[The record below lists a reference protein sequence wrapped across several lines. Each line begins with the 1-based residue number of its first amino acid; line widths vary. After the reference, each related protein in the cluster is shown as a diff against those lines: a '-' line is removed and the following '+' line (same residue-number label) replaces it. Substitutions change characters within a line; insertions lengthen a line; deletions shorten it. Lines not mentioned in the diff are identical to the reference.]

1 MSSWSESRLR
11 KHLRT
16 RYDRVTIQQVCAAKN
31 QNYEPQDLAVWVRA
45 DREWTKLPPS
55 RVQELWHTNTKA
67 RSRSFCRFVSRDLLK
82 LSSKEYVG
90 VKRSLESVDSEELA
104 GIYKARE
111 PGDDEYALVIEFPAS
126 SSLVKNLLIAG
137 ASVGGVL
144 AAGAIAKQVRS
155 KYASQTPDASKL
167 PLVADDAA
175 HQTEVAKR
183 QSELTAL
190 SDEID
195 RKKTESARL
204 TLHIHEIKNEEQ
216 NFEKALQDF
225 NRRRSEMY
233 DVIVGLE
240 RDVQQRRE
248 HATNAIQRT
257 QSEVAQS
264 ERDLQNSRQDEL
276 RLEQQLADPTRRI
289 NESESQLEHAQREAS
304 RLRDETQRSEAE
316 FARLEAERNQTADER
331 QAIQE
336 ELDQARDE
344 LHRLGAER
352 DRLRQDEA
360 TLAALNERIRTAQTE
375 SARENEKLR
384 ATTDETTRLRL
395 LETRLGQS
403 VQNLQ
408 VSARALQQTIQSE
421 LSDVR
426 QKSTE
431 LKEEKAKILEDVE
444 KARSNMAQ
452 SEERMQTFLRE
463 MAKQVEKLESEQTRS
478 QRSIKRLSQ
487 EEIGLDRAV
496 SSKRKELEA
505 SQGQLDR
512 FGSMIEQLQREIN
525 AKTRERQASEVA
537 LSSTKDDYLRK
548 KGGMD
553 AELVSLQSQ
562 KAELEENVANLSQ
575 EQDRLQREIGE
586 VRDIVINVTAER
598 ATLESDI
605 RERSEIATAVQRD
618 LEQKESELNQLMEDA
633 QKSRQEKDELAAEL
647 GELQLEIVAS
657 QENNTGLDAYTK
669 ELERDNR
676 AAAERNEILEASF
689 NEMLVRYDDMLKQN
703 KKFGTLENLD
713 SELET
718 LRSKKTAL
726 AREIDAMESIK
737 RELKSKGSVAV
748 LPTEA
753 PEELVTQNR
762 ALRAEASLA
771 NQNYESLQAEHEK
784 LKRDQA
790 ESIHEREEVIDNL
803 RSKLGKLHTDQSKV
817 RECQQLTSVLGIS
830 TADDLRSKLNV
841 DSDDAIK
848 PMFDKFVDSLKNE
861 PEGVATFP
869 NPAEQY
875 PDDWIT
881 EASPDSLRA
890 VLRLIQETDRSA
902 GIQRPDLDQIAEP
915 DLRAELLRRIHEEP
929 DQLDDFIRTLA
940 KSNEEVEST
949 DTAEST

>member
-1 MSSWSESRLR
+1 M
-11 KHLRT
+11 
-16 RYDRVTIQQVCAAKN
+16 
-31 QNYEPQDLAVWVRA
+31 
-45 DREWTKLPPS
+45 
-55 RVQELWHTNTKA
+55 
-67 RSRSFCRFVSRDLLK
+67 
-82 LSSKEYVG
+82 
-90 VKRSLESVDSEELA
+90 
-104 GIYKARE
+104 
-111 PGDDEYALVIEFPAS
+111 
-126 SSLVKNLLIAG
+126 
-137 ASVGGVL
+137 
-144 AAGAIAKQVRS
+144 
-155 KYASQTPDASKL
+155 
-167 PLVADDAA
+167 
-175 HQTEVAKR
+175 
-183 QSELTAL
+183 
-190 SDEID
+190 
-195 RKKTESARL
+195 
-204 TLHIHEIKNEEQ
+204 
-216 NFEKALQDF
+216 
-225 NRRRSEMY
+225 
-233 DVIVGLE
+233 
-240 RDVQQRRE
+240 
-248 HATNAIQRT
+248 
-257 QSEVAQS
+257 
-264 ERDLQNSRQDEL
+264 
-276 RLEQQLADPTRRI
+276 
-289 NESESQLEHAQREAS
+289 
-304 RLRDETQRSEAE
+304 
-316 FARLEAERNQTADER
+316 
-331 QAIQE
+331 
-336 ELDQARDE
+336 
-344 LHRLGAER
+344 
-352 DRLRQDEA
+352 
-360 TLAALNERIRTAQTE
+360 
-375 SARENEKLR
+375 
-384 ATTDETTRLRL
+384 
-395 LETRLGQS
+395 
-403 VQNLQ
+403 
-408 VSARALQQTIQSE
+408 QQTIQSE

-452 SEERMQTFLRE
+452 SEERMQTFVRE
-463 MAKQVEKLESEQTRS
+463 MAKQVKKLESEQTRS

-487 EEIGLDRAV
+487 EEIGLDGAV

-512 FGSMIEQLQREIN
+512 FGSTIEQLQREIN

-586 VRDIVINVTAER
+586 VRDIVINATAER
-598 ATLESDI
+598 AALESDI

-618 LEQKESELNQLMEDA
+618 LEQKESELNQLMEDT

-676 AAAERNEILEASF
+676 AAAETNETLEASF

-753 PEELVTQNR
+753 PEELVTQTR

-784 LKRDQA
+784 LKRDHA
-790 ESIHEREEVIDNL
+790 ESIHEREVVIDNL

-875 PDDWIT
+875 PDDWIP
-881 EASPDSLRA
+881 EVSPDSLRD
-890 VLRLIQETDRSA
+890 VLRLIQETDRSE

-929 DQLDDFIRTLA
+929 DQLDDFIRTFA